1 MTAEISGQPL
11 DLAPQVLELV
21 RFTGGVFI
29 RSRFSEPWA
38 YTAPP
43 TLSVDGVLPAGE
55 GGLVVFHIVAEGR
68 CNLVLDDGST
78 QEMVAGDVLVMPY
91 GDAHAMSSPSPGEP
105 VSITTLLPP
114 APWTEFP
121 EIVHGG
127 DGDTT
132 RIICG
137 YLRGDALLFDPVLRA
152 LPSMFVVRPSG
163 PQAAFVQAS
172 FEYALSA
179 TEPATAVGSNATDP
193 RLMELLFGEALRI
206 YLRDSDASLTG
217 WLAALRD
224 PVVGRALALLHAEPA
239 REWTVPDLARAVAVS
254 RTVLVDRFNE
264 MLGVPPIRYLTEW
277 RLNLAAGLLRTT
289 DLTVAQIAGR
299 VGYGAEDA
307 FSRAFKRRFGA
318 APAHWRADAA

>member
-1 MTAEISGQPL
+1 MTTTPTPL
-11 DLAPQVLELV
+11 DLVPQVLELV

-29 RSRFSEPWA
+29 RSRFQEPWA

-68 CNLVLDDGST
+68 CNLELADGST
-78 QEMVAGDVLVMPY
+78 RELVGGDVLVMPY
-91 GDAHAMSSPSPGEP
+91 GDSHAMSSLQPCEP
-105 VSITTLLPP
+105 VSITTLLPQ
-114 APWTEFP
+114 APWQEFP

-127 DGDTT
+127 DGETT

-163 PQAAFVQAS
+163 PSAAFVQAS
-172 FEYALSA
+172 FEYALAA
-179 TEPATAVGSNATDP
+179 TEPATAVGGNSTDP
-193 RLMELLFGEALRI
+193 RLMELLFGEALKI
-206 YLRDSDASLTG
+206 YLRDTDASLTG
-217 WLAALRD
+217 WLAGLRD
-224 PVVGRALALLHAEPA
+224 PLVGRALALLHADPA
-239 REWTVPDLARAVAVS
+239 KDWTVESLARSVAAS

-264 MLGVPPIRYLTEW
+264 LLGQPPIRYLTEW
-277 RLNLAAGLLRTT
+277 RMNLAAGLLRTT
-289 DLTVAQIAGR
+289 DLTVAQVAAR

-307 FSRAFKRRFGA
+307 FSRAFKRRFGS
-318 APAHWRADAA
+318 APARWRADAA